1 MSCASVPQPRM
12 SPVAWRKVAIVRS
25 QSNDAAENGARRSL
39 VLPVMKGPLGNGVA
53 VVPHTIIRLP
63 RPQLGKFVFS
73 DPKKSFATLSDRP
86 AVLQ

>member
-1 MSCASVPQPRM
+1 LAEWIVDSDQAGVP
-12 SPVAWRKVAIVRS
+12 
-25 QSNDAAENGARRSL
+25 
-39 VLPVMKGPLGNGVA
+39 VLDEDYLVA